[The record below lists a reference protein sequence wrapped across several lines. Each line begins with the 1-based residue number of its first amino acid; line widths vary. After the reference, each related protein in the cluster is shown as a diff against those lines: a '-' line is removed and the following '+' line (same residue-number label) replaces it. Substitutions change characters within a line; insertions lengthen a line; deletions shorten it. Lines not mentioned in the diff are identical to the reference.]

1 MSILEC
7 NRKDCE
13 NIMCDRYSTAH
24 GYICYECFEELVN
37 SGAETDIYKF
47 MESPKKKIYNSS
59 ETSFERFDRIFSL

>member
-1 MSILEC
+1 MSVLEC

-13 NIMCDRYSTAH
+13 NIMCDRYSTTH

-37 SGAETDIYKF
+37 NGAETDIYKF
-47 MESPKKKIYNSS
+47 MGSPKKKIYNSS